1 MGVSMVN
8 IEQLLLKPSVY
19 PHHVD
24 EVEHIETH
32 ISHIFLAG
40 EYAYKVKKSLNLGF
54 LDFSTLEARK
64 HFCAEEVR
72 LNSRLA
78 RDIYIDVVSIICN
91 DDRIFI
97 TDKQTDKYTNVVEYA
112 VRMHRFDREMELDK
126 LLENHSKYWK
136 DEWLDELCIIVA
148 KFHLDSTRAKID
160 SGYGE
165 VDVIFSFAHENFVQ
179 IKQHLH
185 NYQHIVKTSEQLQ
198 EWTTLQKK
206 RLSSEIDSRL
216 KNGFVRECHGD
227 MHLANMVYWQ
237 SKVQI
242 FDGIEFS
249 AELRWIDVISEVAF
263 LVMDLESRE
272 RPDLAWQ
279 FLNGYLSLTGDYAG
293 LSLLDFYRNYLAS
306 VRAKVLSIRCSQLNA
321 RDAKEQ
327 KILLDGVDHYLALAS
342 AYTQPKKPS
351 VIMLHGL
358 SGSGK
363 STLAARLNER
373 LLAIWIRSDVERK
386 RLFGIFDGGQGSLLK
401 GDMYAPEAT
410 RVTYQRLLD
419 LTKSIIEDGYSVI
432 VDATFLQV
440 KERQMFYQD
449 FYKIDTAIIILD
461 LQVEKNELRE
471 RVRQRSNDQ
480 NNISDADVSVLEQ
493 QFHLLDPLKDTEK
506 VTILHINANK
516 ILDSKAIANKV
527 RKLINTIN

>member
-1 MGVSMVN
+1 MGMMN
-8 IEQLLLKPSVY
+8 IEQRLLNPSAY

-24 EVEHIETH
+24 KVEHVETH

-40 EYAYKVKKSLNLGF
+40 EYAYKVKKPLNLGF
-54 LDFSTLEARK
+54 LDFSTLEDRK
-64 HFCAEEVR
+64 HFCTEEVR

-78 RDIYIDVVSIICN
+78 KDIYIDVVSIIRN
-91 DDRIFI
+91 DDRVFI
-97 TDKQTDKYTNVVEYA
+97 TDKQTDKHTNVVEYA

-126 LLENHSKYWK
+126 LLENHSKHWK
-136 DEWLDELCIIVA
+136 NEWLDELCITVA
-148 KFHLDSTRAKID
+148 KFHLDSTRAKAN

-165 VDVIFSFAHENFVQ
+165 VDVIFSFALENFVQ

-185 NYQHIVKTSEQLQ
+185 NHQHIVKASEQLQ

-206 RLSSEIDSRL
+206 RLSGEIDSRL

-227 MHLANMVYWQ
+227 MHLANMVHWK

-249 AELRWIDVISEVAF
+249 DELRWIDVISEVAF
-263 LVMDLESRE
+263 LVMDLESRK

-293 LSLLDFYRNYLAS
+293 LSLLDFYRSYLAI
-306 VRAKVLSIRCSQLNA
+306 VRAKVLSIRCAQLNV
-321 RDAKEQ
+321 RDTKEQ
-327 KILLDGVDHYLALAS
+327 KILLDGVEHYLALAS
-342 AYTQPKKPS
+342 AYTQPRKPI

-386 RLFGIFDGGQGSLLK
+386 RLFGLFDGSQGSLLK
-401 GDMYAPEAT
+401 GDMYAPKAT
-410 RVTYQRLLD
+410 RATYQRLLD
-419 LTKSIIEDGYSVI
+419 LTKSIIENGYSVI
-432 VDATFLQV
+432 VDATFLQL
-440 KERQMFYQD
+440 KERQMFYQAFD
-449 FYKIDTAIIILD
+449 KTDVPIIILD

-471 RVRQRSNDQ
+471 RVLKRSNDQ

-493 QFHLLDPLKDTEK
+493 QFHSLEPLKDTEK
-506 VTILHINANK
+506 ATILHINANT
-516 ILDSKAIANKV
+516 ILDSKVIANKV
-527 RKLINTIN
+527 RKSINTTN

>member
-1 MGVSMVN
+1 MVN
-8 IEQLLLKPSVY
+8 IEQLLLKPSAY

-24 EVEHIETH
+24 EVVHVETH

-91 DDRIFI
+91 DDRVFI
-97 TDKQTDKYTNVVEYA
+97 ADKQTDKYTNVVEYA

-136 DEWLDELCIIVA
+136 DEWLDGLCITVA
-148 KFHLDSTRAKID
+148 KFHLDSTRAKIN

-165 VDVIFSFAHENFVQ
+165 VDVIFSFALDNFVQ

-185 NYQHIVKTSEQLQ
+185 NHQHIVKAAEKLQ
-198 EWTTLQKK
+198 EWTALQKK

-216 KNGFVRECHGD
+216 KDGFVRECHGD

-249 AELRWIDVISEVAF
+249 DELRWIDVINEVAF

-272 RPDLAWQ
+272 RPDLAWH

-321 RDAKEQ
+321 KNAKEQ

-342 AYTQPKKPS
+342 TYTQPRKPS

-363 STLAARLNER
+363 STLAASLNEQ

-386 RLFGIFDGGQGSLLK
+386 RLFGLFDGSQGSLLE

-410 RVTYQRLLD
+410 RATYQRLLD
-419 LTKSIIEDGYSVI
+419 LTKSIIENGYSVI

-440 KERQMFYQD
+440 KERQMFYQAFD
-449 FYKIDTAIIILD
+449 KIDTAIIILD

-471 RVRQRSNDQ
+471 RVRKRLNDQ

-493 QFHLLDPLKDTEK
+493 QFHSLEPLNDTEK
-506 VTILHINANK
+506 VTILHINANT

-527 RKLINTIN
+527 RKSINTIN